1 MQAIK
6 EKGLRI
12 PEDIGLIG
20 YDDILFSSLISPAL
34 TTIRLKKQELGVKS
48 VKLLFSRI
56 NGNRKKTKKVM
67 LGVELVVRET

>member
-1 MQAIK
+1 
-6 EKGLRI
+6 
-12 PEDIGLIG
+12 
-20 YDDILFSSLISPAL
+20 AL